1 MPNDGTGIFFND
13 LLSIKGIDP
22 KTVLIMRHRPNEPEL
37 QSVFHWLAITRP
49 DLYNQ
54 YQSTHFERQEKQLGK
69 AKYLASFIGHRP
81 ARALFVGLYENHG
94 SKSITFDQYWKIK
107 ANKELHD
114 YGMKGFD
121 GARPTAL
128 LFDLELLPTFEDWK
142 GRLVIEWTGGRG
154 AERSWSRWA
163 ADNNLAVEAINE
175 KTAIEEPMP
184 PWDELLLD
192 WPKLKELWPSWQT
205 ALRSMRGIYFIF
217 DKTDNKGYV
226 GSACGADNILGRW
239 LQYAKSG
246 HGGNKHLKER
256 DPNNFRFSILEL
268 VAPSLP
274 PEELIKK
281 EQGWKHR
288 LSTVHPNGL
297 NEG

>member
-1 MPNDGTGIFFND
+1 MADDNGIRFND
-13 LLSIKGIDP
+13 LLRLKDIDP
-22 KTVLIMRHRPNEPEL
+22 KTVLVMRHQPQEPAL
-37 QSVFHWLAITRP
+37 RSAFRWLAITRP

-54 YQSTHFERQEKQLGK
+54 YQSVHFERQEKQLDK
-69 AKYLASFIGHRP
+69 AKYLASFIGHQP
-81 ARALFVGLYENHG
+81 GHALFVCLYENHG
-94 SKSITFDQYWKIK
+94 SKSITYDQYWKIK
-107 ANKELHD
+107 ENNELRDH
-114 YGMKGFD
+114 GMKGFD
-121 GARPTAL
+121 GSRPSVL
-128 LFDLELLPTFEDWK
+128 WFDLKPLTIYADWK
-142 GRLVIEWTGGRG
+142 GRLVIEWPGG
-154 AERSWSRWA
+154 ERSWSRWS
-163 ADNNLAVEAINE
+163 ADNDLAVEAINE

-184 PWDELLLD
+184 TWDELLLN
-192 WPKLKELWPSWQT
+192 WSKLGELWPSWQT

-226 GSACGADNILGRW
+226 GSACGTDNILGRW

-246 HGGNKHLKER
+246 HGGNKHLRER

-297 NEG
+297 NES